1 MAASFMRLAR
11 EAPEKPIVRLA
22 MIPRSTLGDRGLPL
36 QWTARIASRPSLS
49 GRSTGTRRSKR
60 PGRRSASSSTSA
72 RLVAAMT
79 MTPWL
84 PSKPSISVRI
94 WLSVC
99 SRSSFPPMPWPEPA
113 RWRPMASISSM
124 KMMQGAFF
132 FASEKTLRTRD
143 APTPTN
149 ISTNSEPEQL
159 MKGTPASPAT
169 ARARRVLPVPGGPSM
184 ITPRGI
190 LAPTLANLAG
200 FLRNSTTSLSS
211 SLDWSQPATSSKLTP
226 VSGSSCTLDL
236 DCPMFMGPPMG
247 PMGPPCWLRERRK
260 RPPRRR
266 AGKAREPMMSKATLG
281 WGLGNTLKRT
291 LCFSSMGT
299 RFLSP
304 RILTAR
310 TTPSTSVA
318 ARRLPSSEK
327 VTTSTLLLSTASRK
341 SLYDHTPRGS
351 AAGAAAGA
359 ITAAIALAAAPNAAR
374 RPMSELSAPMRTAG
388 AAAEDAA
395 WSCTGRT
402 DPAVCAKAS
411 APAAPARSSAIV
423 LLLVIASCGGRLL
436 MTFAASG
443 SCESRE

>member
-132 FASEKTLRTRD
+132 FACWKRSRTRL

-149 ISTNSEPEQL
+149 ISTNSEPEAE
-159 MKGTPASPAT
+159 MKGVPASPAT

-184 ITPRGI
+184 TTPRGV
-190 LAPTLANLAG
+190 LAPTVVNFPG
-200 FLRNSTTSLSS
+200 FLRNSTTSVSS
-211 SLDWSQPATSSKLTP
+211 RLDASQPATSSKPTP
-226 VSGSSCTLDL
+226 VCGSSCTFDLDL
-236 DCPMFMGPPMG
+236 PISKGFMPPGPP
-247 PMGPPCWLRERRK
+247 PPPPGPPPPMPRRVRRV
-260 RPPRRR
+260 RPPKRRR
-266 AGKAREPMMSKATLG
+266 GTMREEKMESSALG
-281 WGLGNTLKRT
+281 CWGESTEKRT
-291 LCFSSMGT
+291 LWVRSRSMRSMVCPGST
-299 RFLSP
+299 
-304 RILTAR
+304 LT
-310 TTPSTSVA
+310 SW
-318 ARRLPSSEK
+318 RLPSVSMARSDVPSAEK
-327 VTTSTLLLSTASRK
+327 VTMSTLSLFTSSRNSLYASARPPSAAEAWPALPDTASA
-341 SLYDHTPRGS
+341 P
-351 AAGAAAGA
+351 AAAVA
-359 ITAAIALAAAPNAAR
+359 SAAR
-374 RPMSELSAPMRTAG
+374 RPMG
-388 AAAEDAA
+388 
-395 WSCTGRT
+395 
-402 DPAVCAKAS
+402 
-411 APAAPARSSAIV
+411 
-423 LLLVIASCGGRLL
+423 
-436 MTFAASG
+436 
-443 SCESRE
+443 